1 MWDLVGTIV
10 NFVSLLDGKLG
21 RSGVVALRP
30 FSGWVV
36 LAENEGQDGNE
47 DENWSPGESKMEL

>member
-1 MWDLVGTIV
+1 LWYFVRTVV
-10 NFVSLLDGKLG
+10 NFVSLLDGKLSG
-21 RSGVVALRP
+21 KGVVALRP
-30 FSGWVV
+30 FSSWVV